1 MKLKIQKEGKTQT
14 FKLIDSWKDVSLDTW
29 AKLVSIRTD
38 SNSEEAIETISV
50 LASMPKKLIKELG
63 LKDVSKILEKVA
75 IMQSQA
81 NSTLTKIITIDGV
94 EYGFHPNLDELT
106 LGEYADIET
115 LINNKIEDNLAELM
129 AILFRPIVE
138 KKNNIY
144 TIESY
149 DAELSIRAEAMKKM
163 SGQQVQNAMVF
174 FWIFGNALL
183 RILPLYLMEL
193 SLKTLKEVQTDL
205 GKGGVGLV

>member
-1 MKLKIQKEGKTQT
+1 MKLKIQKAGKTQE
-14 FKLIDSWKDVSLDTW
+14 FNLINSWSEVNLDKW
-29 AKLVSIRTD
+29 AKLVSMKTKT
-38 SNSEEAIETISV
+38 NSQEAVETISV
-50 LASMPKKLIKELG
+50 LADMPKRLIKELG
-63 LKDVSKILEKVA
+63 IKDVSKILEKIAV
-75 IMQSQA
+75 MQSQA
-81 NSTLTKIITIDGV
+81 ESKLTKIITIDDI

-115 LINNKIEDNLAELM
+115 LINNNIEDNLAELM

-138 KKNNIY
+138 RKNKIY

-149 DAELSIRAEAMKKM
+149 DAEITIRAEAMKKM

-174 FWIFGNALL
+174 FWIFGKELL

-193 SLKTLKEVQTDL
+193 SLKKMQELKDL
-205 GKGGVGLV
+205 EKDGVGLV

>member
-1 MKLKIQKEGKTQT
+1 MKLKIQKAGKTQE
-14 FKLIDSWKDVSLDTW
+14 FNLINSWSDVNLDKW
-29 AKLVSIRTD
+29 AKLVSMKTKT
-38 SNSEEAIETISV
+38 NSQEAVETISV
-50 LASMPKKLIKELG
+50 LADMPKRLIKELG
-63 LKDVSKILEKVA
+63 IKDVSKILEKIAV
-75 IMQSQA
+75 MQSQA
-81 NSTLTKIITIDGV
+81 ESKLTKIITIDDI

-115 LINNKIEDNLAELM
+115 LINNNIEDNLAELM

-138 KKNNIY
+138 RKNKIY

-149 DAELSIRAEAMKKM
+149 DAEITIRAEAMKKM

-174 FWIFGNALL
+174 FWIFGKELL

-193 SLKTLKEVQTDL
+193 SLKKIQELKDL
-205 GKGGVGLV
+205 EKGGVGSV

>member
-1 MKLKIQKEGKTQT
+1 MKLKIQKAGKTQE
-14 FKLIDSWKDVSLDTW
+14 FNLINSWSDVNLDKW
-29 AKLVSIRTD
+29 AKLVSMKTKT
-38 SNSEEAIETISV
+38 NSQEAVETISV
-50 LASMPKKLIKELG
+50 LADMPKRLIKELG
-63 LKDVSKILEKVA
+63 IKDVSKILEKIAV
-75 IMQSQA
+75 MQSQA
-81 NSTLTKIITIDGV
+81 ESKLTKIITIDDI

-115 LINNKIEDNLAELM
+115 LINNNIEDNLAELM

-138 KKNNIY
+138 RKNKIY

-149 DAELSIRAEAMKKM
+149 DAEITIRAEAMKKM

-174 FWIFGNALL
+174 FWIFGKELL

-193 SLKTLKEVQTDL
+193 SLKKIQELKDL
-205 GKGGVGLV
+205 EKGGVGLV